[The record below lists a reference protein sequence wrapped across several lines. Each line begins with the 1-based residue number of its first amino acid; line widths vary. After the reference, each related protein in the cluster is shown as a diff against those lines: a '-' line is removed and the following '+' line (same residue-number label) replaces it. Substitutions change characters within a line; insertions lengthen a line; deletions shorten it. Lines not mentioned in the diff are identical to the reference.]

1 MEKCKDMDYG
11 IVLLVQNRTERFVP
25 VNVRNAPSVFAHM
38 VVDTM
43 VGYSDA
49 RGGEF
54 DRTPM
59 TISYFTDRICV
70 MLMGKINDDLYDQV
84 RRRVEFE
91 INRRTFD
98 RD

>member
-1 MEKCKDMDYG
+1 MDFG
-11 IVLLVQNRTERFVP
+11 IVLLMQHRTERVVP
-25 VNVRNAPSVFAHM
+25 VNARNAPTVFATM

-43 VGYSDA
+43 VGYNDA

-59 TISYFTDRICV
+59 TISYFTERVCV
-70 MLMGKINDDLYDQV
+70 MLTGKINDDLYDQV

-91 INRRTFD
+91 INRRTFE
-98 RD
+98 RE

>member
-1 MEKCKDMDYG
+1 MDFG
-11 IVLLVQNRTERFVP
+11 IVLLIQHRTDRFVP
-25 VNVRNAPSVFAHM
+25 VNARNAPNVFANM

-43 VGYSDA
+43 VGYNDA

-59 TISYFTDRICV
+59 TISYFTERVCV

-98 RD
+98 RE

>member
-1 MEKCKDMDYG
+1 MDYG
-11 IVLLVQNRTERFVP
+11 IVLLIHHRTERFVP

-43 VGYSDA
+43 VGYNDA

-91 INRRTFD
+91 INRRAFD

>member
-1 MEKCKDMDYG
+1 MEYG
-11 IVLLVQNRTERFVP
+11 IVLLIQNRTERFVS
-25 VNVRNAPSVFAHM
+25 VNARNAPTVFAQM

-43 VGYSDA
+43 VGYNDA

-59 TISYFTDRICV
+59 TISYFTERISV

-98 RD
+98 RE

>member
-1 MEKCKDMDYG
+1 MDFG
-11 IVLLVQNRTERFVP
+11 IVLLIQHRTERFVP
-25 VNVRNAPSVFAHM
+25 VNGRNAPTVFAQM

-43 VGYSDA
+43 VGYNDA

-59 TISYFTDRICV
+59 TISYFTERISV

-91 INRRTFD
+91 INRRMFD
-98 RD
+98 NQS